1 MIEFFTSIQDAL
13 NYAPYCL
20 LCRHSM
26 RGLDSLVP
34 GAISSLKIDYD
45 NRGYGDY
52 HSVITYTLIENG
64 YKDNFTINVVNNSIT
79 RQTDIE
85 MEDQV
90 VSTRVGLQTFK
101 SSAPSLPVSSGYQYL
116 SLGVACK
123 SCHKYDYTLQLV
135 ICVKPLVMARIAL
148 NSERLVFQEGEW
160 SERRELRNVYTT
172 KRTTYSYFPEPKL
185 GAVRN
190 ELKQELPLIPFNRE
204 DPNKT
209 LERVKNLLIFT

>member
-1 MIEFFTSIQDAL
+1 MTEFFASIQDAL
-13 NYAPYCL
+13 NYTPYCL

-26 RGLDSLVP
+26 GRLDNLVP
-34 GAISSLKIDYD
+34 GAISSLQIDYD

-64 YKDNFTINVVNNSIT
+64 YKDHFTINVVNNEIT
-79 RQTDIE
+79 RQTEIE
-85 MEDQV
+85 IEDQI
-90 VSTRVGLQTFK
+90 VGAGLGSQTFK
-101 SSAPSLPVSSGYQYL
+101 PSVPSSPVASGYQYL

-123 SCHKYDYTLQLV
+123 SCHKYDYTVQL
-135 ICVKPLVMARIAL
+135 ILCVKPLAIARIIL

-172 KRTTYSYFPEPKL
+172 KKTVYSYFPEPKL
-185 GAVRN
+185 GFIRN
-190 ELKQELPLIPFNRE
+190 ELKQDFPLLPINRE